1 MKETRGDTANIHL
14 GHVDVALLPGNVRLP
29 VLHALNQLALT
40 TILCAV
46 ALLTATW
53 LQTDADS
60 RTEKTSPYGT
70 VVSHVVQE
78 DNSGKSRQLVQTTER
93 NPIDAIFNAFRSL
106 TNSYRSGDPALILQ
120 PVHLVTRQFLRAI
133 HVTHDFIS
141 DDRRSFQCS
150 QDISTDLQRR
160 TKTRPPVRPRPRDQT
175 LLTSRPEYV
184 AEEVYVTDSNRIV
197 KPKKCRPRQ
206 RGCQPAEDNGQT
218 KIKDVPAS
226 VLPQGESSYVEPLE
240 VARS

>member
-1 MKETRGDTANIHL
+1 M
-14 GHVDVALLPGNVRLP
+14 
-29 VLHALNQLALT
+29 QT

-120 PVHLVTRQFLRAI
+120 PVHLTIDEVFNAVRTFPQTYSGGQKLGQPSGPRTR
-133 HVTHDFIS
+133 
-141 DDRRSFQCS
+141 
-150 QDISTDLQRR
+150 
-160 TKTRPPVRPRPRDQT
+160 RPPVRPRPRDQT